1 MKYSP
6 KTFSVSQEDLAM
18 LGDIKKIKNH
28 VNISEAFRFCIKEVY
43 NNLMNEYGKKDRES
57 NTNLIGKIYKAQI
70 YTLYEIIKM
79 HGGKK
84 EDTDNAIEYF
94 KELREKIESK

>member
-6 KTFSVSQEDLAM
+6 KTFSVSQEDIAM
-18 LGDIKKIKNH
+18 LADIKKIKNH
-28 VNISEAFRFCIKEVY
+28 ENISESFRFCVKEVY
-43 NNLMNEYGKKDRES
+43 NTLMNEYANKDGENAS
-57 NTNLIGKIYKAQI
+57 GLIYKIYKAQI
-70 YTLYEIIKM
+70 YALYEIIKM